1 MYTQRENRLF
11 YNRYALEKYKKL
23 MLMKF
28 IPSASEANNTPCT
41 TITFNILPQYFLHKN
56 NIVVH
61 KLIYNMK
68 QHTLKTHVCTKLI
81 EAQHQITVCDY
92 L

>member
-1 MYTQRENRLF
+1 
-11 YNRYALEKYKKL
+11 

-61 KLIYNMK
+61 KTNLYYEAT
-68 QHTLKTHVCTKLI
+68 HTKNTCLYK
-81 EAQHQITVCDY
+81 
-92 L
+92 